1 MALKEFKF
9 GFGTGYQSVML
20 PEEHISDVIEGN
32 PTPAVDVEAATLECM
47 RHPIG
52 SAPLAETVKPG
63 DKVCIVCADVT
74 RTWNHSDQFVIHI
87 VNELNRAG
95 IPDSDMYIVF
105 AQGTHR
111 AQTPEEDVRVVGGE
125 VARRI
130 KLYQHDSCNKDGLT
144 LVGTT
149 KLGTPVWIDK
159 RVAAADKIILV
170 NGITTHLF
178 AGYGGGRKLILPG
191 VAGWDTIQINHC
203 HALADQ
209 FGGGIN
215 PLTRSTV
222 LENNPVSDDMQEACD
237 MVAPCF
243 LVHSV
248 VNADGQICRMVGGD
262 PYKAWLE
269 GTKAVY
275 NIQKVPFKQ
284 QADVSFACAGG
295 YPKDVS
301 LYQGC
306 KCYDPA
312 DAATKDGGII
322 IAIMEARD
330 IMEPAEYMGS
340 FKYDTEEDMEKAL
353 RENFTIPFFVAFN
366 LFCMSH
372 KYTIYLVTKKE
383 NIEMTKKTGQ
393 IPVATVE
400 EAWELAQKQ
409 LAAEGKTDYTIN
421 IMPHCASIVP
431 TLADKE

>member
-32 PTPAVDVEAATLECM
+32 PTPDVDVEQATLECM

-52 SAPLAETVKPG
+52 SAPLVNVVKPG

-87 VNELNRAG
+87 VNELNRGG
-95 IPDSDMYIVF
+95 IPDGDICIVF

-111 AQTPEEDVRVVGGE
+111 AQTPEEDIRVVGEE

-130 KLYQHDSCNKDGLT
+130 KLYQHDSRDKDNLV

-149 KLGTPVWIDK
+149 KIGTPVFINK
-159 RVAAADKIILV
+159 HVVEADKVIIV
-170 NGITTHLF
+170 DGITTHLF

-191 VAGWDTIQINHC
+191 VAGWDSIQINHC
-203 HALADQ
+203 HALADH
-209 FGGGIN
+209 FGDGIN
-215 PLTRSTV
+215 PLTRSTK
-222 LENNPVSDDMQEACD
+222 LDHNPVSDDMQEACD
-237 MVAPCF
+237 MIKPCF
-243 LVHSV
+243 LVHSI
-248 VNADGQICRMVGGD
+248 VNADGKIGCMVGGD
-262 PYKAWLE
+262 PYEAWLE
-269 GTKAVY
+269 GTKEVY
-275 NIQKVPFKQ
+275 RIQKVPFKQ
-284 QADVSFACAGG
+284 KADVSFACAGG

-312 DAATKDGGII
+312 ESATKEGGII
-322 IAIMEARD
+322 IAIMEASD
-330 IMEPAEYMGS
+330 VMEPPEYMGS
-340 FKYDTEEDMEKAL
+340 FRFDTEEAMEKAL
-353 RENFTIPFFVAFN
+353 REHFTIPFFVAFN
-366 LFCMSH
+366 LFCMAH

-383 NIEMTKKTGQ
+383 NLEITKKTGQ

-409 LAAEGKTDYTIN
+409 LAAEGRTDYTIN

-431 TLADKE
+431 TLSEEK

>member
-32 PTPAVDVEAATLECM
+32 PTPDVDVEQATLECM

-52 SAPLAETVKPG
+52 SAPLVDVVKPG

-87 VNELNRAG
+87 VNELNRGG
-95 IPDSDMYIVF
+95 IPDGDICIVF

-111 AQTPEEDVRVVGGE
+111 AQTPEEDIRVVGEE

-130 KLYQHDSCNKDGLT
+130 RLYQHDSRDKDNLV

-149 KLGTPVWIDK
+149 KIGTPVFINK
-159 RVAAADKIILV
+159 HVVEADKVIIV
-170 NGITTHLF
+170 DGITTHLF

-191 VAGWDTIQINHC
+191 VAGWDSIQINHC
-203 HALADQ
+203 HALADH
-209 FGGGIN
+209 FGDGIN
-215 PLTRSTV
+215 PLTRSTK
-222 LENNPVSDDMQEACD
+222 LDHNPVSDDMQEACD
-237 MVAPCF
+237 MIKPCF
-243 LVHSV
+243 LVHSI
-248 VNADGQICRMVGGD
+248 VNADGKIGRMVGGD
-262 PYKAWLE
+262 PYEAWLE
-269 GTKAVY
+269 GTKEVY
-275 NIQKVPFKQ
+275 RIQKVPFKQ
-284 QADVSFACAGG
+284 KADVSFACAGG

-312 DAATKDGGII
+312 ESATKEGGII
-322 IAIMEARD
+322 IAIMEASD
-330 IMEPAEYMGS
+330 VMEPPEYMGS
-340 FKYDTEEDMEKAL
+340 FRFDTEEAMEKAL
-353 RENFTIPFFVAFN
+353 REHFTIPFFVAFN
-366 LFCMSH
+366 LFCMAH

-383 NIEMTKKTGQ
+383 NLEITKKTGQ

-409 LAAEGKTDYTIN
+409 LAAEGRTDYTIN

-431 TLADKE
+431 TFSEEK